1 MARTTTRKS
10 SKAAIRETDLT
21 ALLTQI
27 AASQLVGVDTLETQG
42 SDSLDFVEVS
52 VWSLKDALTAA
63 FIAGQQA
70 AASGQTEIAWEGG
83 EVEIIEFTS
92 EGKRATGIRLD
103 NDWEAKAWID
113 AHESEGCYAFRP
125 AKRSAVL
132 AWPRHGGA
140 KPRTSVKTRQ
150 GHRDDDL

>member
-10 SKAAIRETDLT
+10 SKAAIRETDLDT
-21 ALLTQI
+21 LLTQI
-27 AASQLVGVDTLETQG
+27 ATAELVGVDTLETQG

-52 VWSLKDALTAA
+52 VWSLKDALAAA

-70 AASGQTEIAWEGG
+70 GNAGQTEIAWESG

-92 EGKRATGIRLD
+92 EGKHATGIRLP
-103 NDWEAKAWID
+103 NAWEAKAWIR

-125 AKRSAVL
+125 TKR
-132 AWPRHGGA
+132 
-140 KPRTSVKTRQ
+140 
-150 GHRDDDL
+150 

>member
-103 NDWEAKAWID
+103 NDWEAKAWVD

-125 AKRSAVL
+125 AKR
-132 AWPRHGGA
+132 
-140 KPRTSVKTRQ
+140 
-150 GHRDDDL
+150 

>member
-1 MARTTTRKS
+1 MARTTTRNTTKT
-10 SKAAIRETDLT
+10 AISETDLT

-27 AASQLVGVDTLETQG
+27 ATTELVGVDTLETQG
-42 SDSLDFVEVS
+42 TDSLDFVEVS

-70 AASGQTEIAWEGG
+70 GNAGQTEIAWEGG

-92 EGKRATGIRLD
+92 EGKHATGIRLA
-103 NDWEAKAWID
+103 NDWEAKAWIR

-125 AKRSAVL
+125 
-132 AWPRHGGA
+132 
-140 KPRTSVKTRQ
+140 TTR
-150 GHRDDDL
+150 

>member
-1 MARTTTRKS
+1 MARTTTARKS
-10 SKAAIRETDLT
+10 SKTAISETDLT

-27 AASQLVGVDTLETQG
+27 ATAQLVGVDTLETQG

-70 AASGQTEIAWEGG
+70 GSAGQTEIAWEGG

-92 EGKRATGIRLD
+92 EGKHATGIRLP
-103 NDWEAKAWID
+103 NDWEAKAWIR
-113 AHESEGCYAFRP
+113 AHESQGCYAFRP
-125 AKRSAVL
+125 TAR
-132 AWPRHGGA
+132 
-140 KPRTSVKTRQ
+140 
-150 GHRDDDL
+150 

>member
-27 AASQLVGVDTLETQG
+27 ATTELVGVDTLETQG
-42 SDSLDFVEVS
+42 SDSLDFIEVS

-70 AASGQTEIAWEGG
+70 GSAGQTEIAWEGG
-83 EVEIIEFTS
+83 EVEIIEFTR
-92 EGKRATGIRLD
+92 EGKHATGIRLA
-103 NDWEAKAWID
+103 NEWEAKAWIL
-113 AHESEGCYAFRP
+113 AHENEGCYAFRP
-125 AKRSAVL
+125 AKR
-132 AWPRHGGA
+132 
-140 KPRTSVKTRQ
+140 
-150 GHRDDDL
+150 